1 MQYSIK
7 VVVFKVKKNYKLKLE
22 KLLKTKTSTT
32 VDINSTSNRWVCTF
46 LRVEQVWGDLL
57 ILAWRCKNLFVIIAD
72 KNLLKGHLQLMSVK

>member
-32 VDINSTSNRWVCTF
+32 VDINSTSNR
-46 LRVEQVWGDLL
+46 
-57 ILAWRCKNLFVIIAD
+57 
-72 KNLLKGHLQLMSVK
+72 